1 MGRIGH
7 SLIMLGQLPHCS
19 LFSVCWADDGLRV
32 PVRVLARA
40 CVCIHKH
47 EFLRWDKAMAGK
59 RDPTLSRPPTPPR
72 LKSMPLQIGFYITEA
87 VRYEQLIFL
96 SLFLLFFHSFLL
108 SHSRFYF
115 CLSFFLFVS
124 VLVLY
129 FSISFSLLLP
139 RCSERALLSIQC
151 DCVIWAVV
159 ISLSDWIFPYV
170 SWNTLLW

>member
-7 SLIMLGQLPHCS
+7 SLIMLGQLLHCS

-96 SLFLLFFHSFLL
+96 PLFLLFFSFVPSLSLSFLL
-108 SHSRFYF
+108 
-115 CLSFFLFVS
+115 LSFILPFRVSLGSLFLHF
-124 VLVLY
+124 
-129 FSISFSLLLP
+129 FEPFTC